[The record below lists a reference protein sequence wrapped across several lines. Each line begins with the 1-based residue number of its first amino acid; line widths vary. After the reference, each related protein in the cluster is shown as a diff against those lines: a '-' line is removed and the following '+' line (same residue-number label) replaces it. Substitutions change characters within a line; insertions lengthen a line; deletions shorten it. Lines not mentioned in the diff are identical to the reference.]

1 MDFSAEHDKVALE
14 EADSLLR
21 NWQRWGRLPRLHY
34 RSNAL
39 TIYEHLKL
47 YHDDLDA
54 HRGYKSS
61 PSYRTMDD
69 ELAQKVETLVKDRA
83 KWYAH
88 HYERATL
95 LAWYDWRNRDHFDAK
110 IIARRKLHCGLR
122 VAERRVIE
130 ALRFFNSI
138 RDF

>member
-1 MDFSAEHDKVALE
+1 MDFSAERDKTALE

-21 NWQRWGRLPRLHY
+21 NWQRWGRLPRHMY

-39 TIYEHLKL
+39 TIFEHLKMFNDN
-47 YHDDLDA
+47 HDA
-54 HRGYKSS
+54 HTGYRSE
-61 PSYRTMDD
+61 PSYRTLDD
-69 ELAQKVETLVKDRA
+69 DLALKVEELIKDKA

-88 HYERATL
+88 HYERSTL
-95 LAWYDWRNRDHFDAK
+95 RTWYDWRNQDSLDAQV
-110 IIARRKLHCGLR
+110 IARRRMHCSLR
-122 VAERRVIE
+122 LAEQRVIE

>member
-1 MDFSAEHDKVALE
+1 MDFSAERDKTALE

-39 TIYEHLKL
+39 TIYEHMKMFN
-47 YHDDLDA
+47 DNLDA
-54 HRGYKSS
+54 HTGYRAE
-61 PSYRTMDD
+61 PSYCTLDD
-69 ELAQKVETLVKDRA
+69 ELAQKVEALIKDRG

-95 LAWYDWRNRDHFDAK
+95 IAWYDWRNRDYFDAQ

-122 VAERRVIE
+122 HAEKRVIE
-130 ALRFFNSI
+130 ALRYFNAI